1 MKKHLTIKVTGKV
14 QGVYYRASAA
24 EEARKLGL
32 TGLVRNE
39 PDGSVYLEAEGP
51 EEALQTFVAWCRRG
65 PARAVVKEVLVAEGA
80 LKNYAAFQIVRL

>member
-24 EEARKLGL
+24 EEARLLGIA
-32 TGLVRNE
+32 GLVRNE

-65 PARAVVKEVLVAEGA
+65 PARARVNNIEVSEGN
-80 LKNYAAFQIVRL
+80 LKNYTSFEIVRQ